1 MCADLQ
7 AMLRGLMSR
16 FIKEDVLEECTTTQR
31 LVHIVQVAMKKS
43 DNHVSL
49 NRVEL
54 GFQTDRLLFKVKSR
68 SCVSLFVSLLNV

>member
-1 MCADLQ
+1 
-7 AMLRGLMSR
+7 MLRGLMSR
-16 FIKEDVLEECTTTQR
+16 FIKEDVLKECTTAQR
-31 LVHIVQVAMKKS
+31 LVHIVQVVMKKS

-54 GFQTDRLLFKVKSR
+54 GFQTDRLLFKFKSR